1 MILTLKELAD
11 YLKLNDRTV
20 LRMLKNGQ
28 IKGTKLGGQ
37 WRFNGSEIDQLF
49 FPNKTNSDD
58 VPLSELTHSQFGI
71 QLSRLINSERIFLD
85 MKATNV
91 EEAINELVNAQVFNK
106 LVLNVNELR
115 AKCLE
120 RESMLSTGVGNGI
133 AVPHPRDPVPTLRAS
148 GCIVIGRSVKGIDY
162 NAVDGKPVHL
172 FFLLCA
178 QTADLHIYLMGK
190 IATLLRDEEFVDT
203 CLKCKEPDELIH
215 AMMEAERSV
224 FLKENEAKKEEE

>member
-28 IKGTKLGGQ
+28 IQGTKLGGQ

-49 FPNKTNSDD
+49 FPNKTKSDD

-71 QLSRLINSERIFLD
+71 QLSRLINKDRIFLD
-85 MKATNV
+85 MKATNP

-148 GCIVIGRSVKGIDY
+148 GCIVFGRSVQGIEY

-172 FFLLCA
+172 FFLLCS
-178 QTADLHIYLMGK
+178 QTADLHLYLMGK
-190 IATLLRDEEFVDT
+190 IATLLRNESFVET
-203 CLKCKEPDELIH
+203 CMKCQAPEELIH
-215 AMMEAERSV
+215 AMMETERSA
-224 FLKENEAKKEEE
+224 FLKEDKPSAEA

>member
-11 YLKLNDRTV
+11 YLKLNDRTII
-20 LRMLKNGQ
+20 RMLKNGQ

-49 FPNKTNSDD
+49 FPNKESSDD

-71 QLSRLINSERIFLD
+71 QLSRLINPERIILD
-85 MKATNV
+85 MKATTP
-91 EEAINELVNAQVFNK
+91 EEAISELVNPQVFNK

-120 RESMLSTGVGNGI
+120 REKMLSTGVGNGI

-148 GCIVIGRSVKGIDY
+148 GCIVFGRSTKGIEY
-162 NAVDGKPVHL
+162 NSIDGKPVNL
-172 FFLLCA
+172 FFLICS
-178 QTADLHIYLMGK
+178 QTADLHLYLMGK
-190 IATLLRDEEFVDT
+190 IATMLKDAKFVEL
-203 CLKCKEPDELIH
+203 CKICKEPEELIR
-215 AMMEAERSV
+215 AMMEFERAM
-224 FLKENEAKKEEE
+224 FLKADNSEK

>member
-28 IKGTKLGGQ
+28 IQGTKLGGQ

-49 FPNKTNSDD
+49 FPNKSKSDD

-71 QLSRLINSERIFLD
+71 QLSRLITTERIFLD
-85 MKATNV
+85 MKATTA
-91 EEAINELVNAQVFNK
+91 EEAINELVDGQVFNK

-120 RESMLSTGVGNGI
+120 RENMLSTGVGNGI
-133 AVPHPRDPVPTLRAS
+133 AVPHPRDPIPTLRAS
-148 GCIVIGRSVKGIDY
+148 GCIVFGRSVQGIDF

-172 FFLLCA
+172 FFLLCS
-178 QTADLHIYLMGK
+178 QTADLHLYLMGK
-190 IATLLRDEEFVDT
+190 IATLLRNADFVDV
-203 CLKCKEPDELIH
+203 CMKCKTPDELIR
-215 AMMEAERSV
+215 AMMEIERST
-224 FLKENEAKKEEE
+224 FLKPEKPVEA